1 MKNYKIYFFLIS
13 FLTSIIFLKTY
24 EYNYFYFLCLS
35 IVCNA
40 YFIFS
45 FSKKAQ
51 LFHLFNSFFLWMGF
65 WFKILLVSIFYNY
78 NFAELNQDAY
88 NYLLFFDQSIII
100 SITGITGF
108 LCSLILNLFFSPYEH
123 SKEKIFSS
131 NLINNFFNNYKN
143 HILILF
149 LVTILIINFLN
160 FNYFIYQKGI
170 QSNENINQFVLAI
183 FKWLLLFGL
192 ASISSLL
199 IYHSILKKEL
209 SFRFLLVSL
218 FENFITSIS
227 LLSRGMFI
235 NFIGII
241 FGIIKF
247 NQFIKIKNYKK
258 NILIITS
265 FFIVLFLTS
274 QYFVT
279 ELRSKKYFA
288 TESSASQSKVEKNN
302 VIYENSKKQ
311 AKEIFHLISHR
322 FVGFESVLAV
332 SSFENKNFEFL
343 KSTFS
348 TKGDSNKSFSE
359 VVKNESFN
367 DTQSTKNQT
376 YFIKVPGIIAFLYY
390 SGSLPFVFFSCF
402 FLGIMLTYFEKFI
415 TKFSNGNLIFSA
427 LISQTL
433 AYRLSNFGHMPQNT
447 YLLIVTILL
456 NLLIIYLFYL
466 FFNKIKK
473 HNEN

>member
-1 MKNYKIYFFLIS
+1 MKNYKIYLLLIS
-13 FLTSIIFLKTY
+13 LLISVIFLKIY
-24 EYNYFYFLCLS
+24 KYNYFYFLCLS
-35 IVCNA
+35 FVCNA

-65 WFKILLVSIFYNY
+65 WFKILVVSIFYNY

-100 SITGITGF
+100 SIIGITGF
-108 LCSLILNLFFSPYEH
+108 LCSFIFNLFFSPYVH
-123 SKEKIFSS
+123 PKEKIFSS
-131 NLINNFFNNYKN
+131 SSINNFLNNYKN
-143 HILILF
+143 QILLF
-149 LVTILIINFLN
+149 FLITILIINFLN

-170 QSNENINQFVLAI
+170 ESNENINQFFLAI

-192 ASISSLL
+192 ASFSSLI
-199 IYHSILKKEL
+199 IYHSILKQEL
-209 SFRFLLVSL
+209 SIRVLFVML

-235 NFIGII
+235 NFMGIF

-247 NQFIKIKNYKK
+247 NQFKKIKDFKK

-265 FFIVLFLTS
+265 FFIILFLIS

-279 ELRSKKYFA
+279 ELRSKKYFE
-288 TESSASQSKVEKNN
+288 TKTSTSQSKVYENN
-302 VIYENSKKQ
+302 ILYDNSKKQ
-311 AKEIFHLISHR
+311 IKEIFHLISHR

-367 DTQSTKNQT
+367 DTQSNKNRT

-390 SGSLPFVFFSCF
+390 SGSLLFVFFSCF
-402 FLGIMLTYFEKFI
+402 TLGIILTYFEKFI
-415 TKFSNGNLIFSA
+415 TRFSNGNLIFSA

-433 AYRLSNFGHMPQNT
+433 AYRLSNFGHMPNNT
-447 YLLIVTILL
+447 YLLILTILF

-473 HNEN
+473 L